1 MLSLTL
7 VDAPASAHWDCLS
20 FATQGKQRELDDEAE
35 YENFVPATSELR
47 ALLRR
52 SLQERFMSEATVS
65 LLLLHI
71 TQLEQAHILPRAAVF
86 QKRERYHAP
95 ESFLEQVL
103 VNMRRSIRADDQLL
117 VHGSTGAALLLPD
130 VDRVGAER
138 ILERVYHSINLLQ
151 PETVIPPLKRETE
164 IVIGIGSYPHPSH
177 SLEALL
183 AQASI
188 VARRIILRPA
198 VRVQLPIPI
207 EQIGVDPATF
217 VDEVNKELKHQP
229 QLKGIPFMHLPSRVP
244 SRLKHL
250 LPYELA
256 RELRCAPVGRDHNR
270 LTVAMADPTD
280 TGAIERLREATK
292 LTIFPVSCE
301 IGTLEILLEHGW

>member
-7 VDAPASAHWDCLS
+7 VDAPASAHCDCLS
-20 FATQGKQRELDDEAE
+20 FATQGKQREPDDEAG

-47 ALLRR
+47 ALLRGVV
-52 SLQERFMSEATVS
+52 QERVTSEATMS

-117 VHGSTGAALLLPD
+117 VHGSTGVALLLPD

-177 SLEALL
+177 STDALL

-198 VRVQLPIPI
+198 VRVQLPIPL
-207 EQIGVDPATF
+207 EQIGGEAATF
-217 VDEVNKELKHQP
+217 VDEAKNVASRC
-229 QLKGIPFMHLPSRVP
+229 QLQGIPFMHLPARVP

-250 LPYELA
+250 ISYELA

-280 TGAIERLREATK
+280 AAAIERLREATK

-301 IGTLEILLEHGW
+301 IGTLETLLEQGW